1 MKIDWAALGIVAVVS
16 IAATVL
22 FVVLL
27 AGGIRLVAA
36 IPAGTGPRTGPS
48 VGPSANGVGSGQ
60 VAPRATTSARVF
72 GFILLGLAGA
82 LVLLGIYLILP
93 FSR

>member
-1 MKIDWAALGIVAVVS
+1 MKIDWAALGIVSVVS

-22 FVVLL
+22 FMALL

-36 IPAGTGPRTGPS
+36 EPA
-48 VGPSANGVGSGQ
+48 AGQ
-60 VAPRATTSARVF
+60 TAVSTSTRVA
-72 GFILLGLAGA
+72 GFVLLGLAGL

-93 FSR
+93 ISG